1 MVVDD
6 SLEIDVEL
14 DRVVLG
20 ALPNLVVSIL
30 NFSAKLNQLMVIVCK
45 RKRSGV
51 EFCCLSWGSICRR

>member
-1 MVVDD
+1 VVVYD
-6 SLEIDVEL
+6 SLEIDVKL

-45 RKRSGV
+45 S
-51 EFCCLSWGSICRR
+51 